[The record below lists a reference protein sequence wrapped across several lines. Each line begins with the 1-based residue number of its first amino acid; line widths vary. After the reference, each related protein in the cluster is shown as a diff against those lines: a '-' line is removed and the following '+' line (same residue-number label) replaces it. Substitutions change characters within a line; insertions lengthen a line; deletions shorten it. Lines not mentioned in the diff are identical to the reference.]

1 MEDSAAKKTGAGGAT
16 SPTGDDGLPPLR
28 KNRDFLR
35 LWIGAG
41 STLLGTGVATATYP
55 LLIIWFTGSAIGAGL
70 VGFAAM
76 LPRLLVQLP
85 AGVLVDRWDRRRLM
99 ITCDVL
105 GLLTMGSVAAALVM
119 DRFWLPHIMAAAFV
133 QGSAA
138 IFYRLAER
146 AAVRNVVHPEHLS
159 AALSQNEARGQAA
172 ALVGQPVAGSL
183 FTAVKW
189 LPFLFAAVAHLVAL
203 LTLLPIKKKFQLA
216 RVAEP
221 RRIRTELAEG
231 FVWVWR
237 QRFVRD
243 ASVLIALTNLVFQV
257 LGLALIVLVKDGGG
271 SPMAVGTMGAVAG
284 VGGILGALTGSWWIK
299 RLTPFSTLVGTVL
312 AWAALM
318 APMAFTSDPFILGG
332 LYAGMNYAAALMGV
346 AGGLYQ
352 IQITPDEM
360 QGRVTSVGAL
370 LASGANS
377 AGAMAGGFLLA
388 AFGAATTVLGA
399 AAAML
404 VMAVGA
410 ALSPGIRSARDIS
423 LVTLTETGSEP
434 EPEPEPG
441 SEPKSEP
448 EPVVGA
454 SKAGQ
459 TLPS

>member
-1 MEDSAAKKTGAGGAT
+1 MEESATGKSG
-16 SPTGDDGLPPLR
+16 STGSGKLPPLW

-41 STLLGTGVATATYP
+41 STLLGTGVATTAYP
-55 LLIIWFTGSAIGAGL
+55 LLIIWFTGSAVGAGL

-99 ITCDVL
+99 ITCDIL
-105 GLLTMGSVAAALVM
+105 GLVTMGSVAAALIAG
-119 DRFWLPHIMAAAFV
+119 RFWLPHIMAAAFV

-146 AAVRNVVHPEHLS
+146 AAVRNVVEPGHLS
-159 AALSQNEARGQAA
+159 AALAQNEARGQAA
-172 ALVGQPVAGSL
+172 ALIGQPTAGSL
-183 FTAVKW
+183 FVAAKW
-189 LPFLFAAVAHLVAL
+189 LPFAFAAFSHLLAL
-203 LTLLPIKKKFQLA
+203 LTLLPIKKKFQLE

-257 LGLALIVLVKDGGG
+257 LGLALVVLIKEGGG

-299 RLTPFSTLVGTVL
+299 RLTPVSTLIGTVL
-312 AWAALM
+312 AWAVFM
-318 APMAFTSDPFILGG
+318 TPMGFTSNPFILGG

-346 AGGLYQ
+346 AGGIYQ

-388 AFGAATTVLGA
+388 ALGASTTVLA
-399 AAAML
+399 AAGVMF

-423 LVTLTETGSEP
+423 LVTATDSGS
-434 EPEPEPG
+434 
-441 SEPKSEP
+441 
-448 EPVVGA
+448 
-454 SKAGQ
+454 SK
-459 TLPS
+459 TP

>member
-1 MEDSAAKKTGAGGAT
+1 MEESAAEKSG
-16 SPTGDDGLPPLR
+16 TGDGKPPPLR

-41 STLLGTGVATATYP
+41 STLLGTGVATTAYP
-55 LLIIWFTGSAIGAGL
+55 LLIIWFTGSEVGAGL

-99 ITCDVL
+99 ISCDVL
-105 GLLTMGSVAAALVM
+105 GLATMGSVAAALIAG
-119 DRFWLPHIMAAAFV
+119 RFWLPHIMAAAFV

-146 AAVRNVVHPEHLS
+146 AAVRNVVEPGHLS

-172 ALVGQPVAGSL
+172 ALVGQPTAGSL
-183 FTAVKW
+183 FVAAKW
-189 LPFLFAAVAHLVAL
+189 LPFAFAALSHLLAL
-203 LTLLPIKKKFQLA
+203 VTLLPIKKKFQLQRA
-216 RVAEP
+216 AEP

-231 FVWVWR
+231 FAWVWR

-257 LGLALIVLVKDGGG
+257 LGLALVVLIKDGGG

-284 VGGILGALTGSWWIK
+284 VGGIVGALTGSWWIK
-299 RLTPFSTLVGTVL
+299 RLTPVATLIGTVL
-312 AWAALM
+312 TWAALM
-318 APMAFTSDPFILGG
+318 TPMAFTANPFILGG

-388 AFGAATTVLGA
+388 ALGASTTVLA
-399 AAAML
+399 AAGAMFA
-404 VMAVGA
+404 MAVGA

-423 LVTLTETGSEP
+423 LVTSTDGGSGDTKTP
-434 EPEPEPG
+434 EGEGMP
-441 SEPKSEP
+441 
-448 EPVVGA
+448 
-454 SKAGQ
+454 
-459 TLPS
+459 

>member
-1 MEDSAAKKTGAGGAT
+1 MEESTAEQGG
-16 SPTGDDGLPPLR
+16 PGPDGPPPLR

-41 STLLGTGVATATYP
+41 STLLGTGVATAAYP
-55 LLIIWFTGSAIGAGL
+55 LLIIWFTGSEVGAGL

-105 GLLTMGSVAAALVM
+105 GLVTMTSVAVALLTGH
-119 DRFWLPHIMAAAFV
+119 FWLPHIMAAAFV

-146 AAVRNVVHPEHLS
+146 AAVRNVVHPAHLPS
-159 AALSQNEARGQAA
+159 ALSQNEARGQAA
-172 ALVGQPVAGSL
+172 ALIGQPTSGSL
-183 FTAVKW
+183 FTAAQW
-189 LPFLFAAVAHLVAL
+189 LPFVFAAFSHLLAL
-203 LTLLPIKKKFQLA
+203 VTLLPIRTKFQLEREA
-216 RVAEP
+216 PA
-221 RRIRTELAEG
+221 RRIRTELGEG

-257 LGLALIVLVKDGGG
+257 LGLALVVLVKDGGG
-271 SPMAVGTMGAVAG
+271 SPMAVGAMGAVAG
-284 VGGILGALTGSWWIK
+284 VGGVLGALTGSWWIG
-299 RLTPFSTLVGTVL
+299 RLSPVTILIGTVL

-318 APMAFTSDPFILGG
+318 APMALTTDPYALGV

-360 QGRVTSVGAL
+360 QGRVTSVGAVI
-370 LASGANS
+370 ASGANS

-388 AFGAATTVLGA
+388 AFGASDTVLGA
-399 AAAML
+399 ACAML
-404 VMAVGA
+404 LMAVAA
-410 ALSPGIRSARDIS
+410 ALSPGIRTARGIRLD
-423 LVTLTETGSEP
+423 
-434 EPEPEPG
+434 
-441 SEPKSEP
+441 
-448 EPVVGA
+448 A
-454 SKAGQ
+454 
-459 TLPS
+459 